1 LHNYHNASRSNPNHY
16 QTDHF
21 RELFS
26 FGLVSPIVAN
36 QDAIKSAFQS
46 ECELMCSVP
55 MIDLKLDDPLG
66 KKRLQWNKKLRR
78 FFNSLLDDDH
88 ILTIVYEMT
97 ERMILDYLH
106 NNPDGAPIDEV
117 SQKFS
122 EYIVREIGSAAY
134 ESKIRF
140 SIQAMINVE
149 KRPLIPLT
157 DVTRHL
163 TQMYPTHFSFS
174 GGFFESFQS
183 KPKLEVDVY
192 GDDFNEAYLR
202 SVADKLSENIYRNVA
217 VNLLDNMV
225 QGLLE
230 MTIDMFS
237 RETVLKEKKK
247 VNDKVNKLKETKKII
262 EKYL

>member
-1 LHNYHNASRSNPNHY
+1 M
-16 QTDHF
+16 
-21 RELFS
+21 
-26 FGLVSPIVAN
+26 AN

-46 ECELMCSVP
+46 ECELLCSVP

-66 KKRLQWNKKLRR
+66 KKRLQWNKNLRR
-78 FFNSLLDDDH
+78 FFNSLLEDDH
-88 ILTIVYEMT
+88 ILTVVYEIT
-97 ERMILDYLH
+97 ERMILDYLQ
-106 NNPDGAPIDEV
+106 NNPDGGSIDEV

-157 DVTRHL
+157 DVVRHL

-174 GGFFESFQS
+174 GSFMENWKSWPQ
-183 KPKLEVDVY
+183 LEIDVY
-192 GDDFNEAYLR
+192 GPDFNEAYLR
-202 SVADKLSENIYRNVA
+202 SVADKLAENIYRNVA

-230 MTIDMFS
+230 MTIDMFNQ
-237 RETVLKEKKK
+237 ETVLKEKKK
-247 VNDKVNKLKETKKII
+247 VDEKVTKLKETKQII
-262 EKYL
+262 EQYI